1 MISVT
6 VTGNLTDDPHT
17 FTTRDTTTGCE
28 LRVAV
33 DLPPRTSGGDPIT
46 RYLKAVTFG
55 VLASHAAASLPR
67 KGDRVTVS
75 GHDLTSEAWT
85 GTSGEAR
92 SKVSIRA
99 TDIAVSLRYDTATT
113 GRAVRTAE
121 RTAAAVAGDAQA
133 QAEARVL
140 DGVTT
145 SK

>member
-28 LRVAV
+28 LRIAV
-33 DLPPRTSGGDPIT
+33 DLPPRTGAGDPIT
-46 RYLKAVTFG
+46 RYLKAVTVG
-55 VLASHAAASLPR
+55 VLAIHAAESLR
-67 KGDRVTVS
+67 KGDRVTVQ

-85 GTSGEAR
+85 GTGGEAR

-99 TDIAVSLRYDTATT
+99 TDIAVSLRHDTATT

-121 RTAAAVAGDAQA
+121 RAAAAVAGDAQA

-140 DGVTT
+140 SGVTA